1 MNMQELTTL
10 LNELKEQSFFKE
22 GEICLIGCSTS
33 EVIGEKIGSV
43 GSMDIAKDIFTSL
56 EEVKQDTGVSF
67 AFQGCEHINRSITIE
82 REDFNP
88 LTMEEVTVVPD
99 VHAGGS
105 LATYAYQHMKDPV
118 VVEHITVPKGIDIG
132 QTLIGMHIKHVCVP
146 IRTSVKQVGEAIVT
160 IATSR
165 PKKVGGERAKYE

>member
-1 MNMQELTTL
+1 MQELKTL
-10 LNELKEQSFFKE
+10 LDELKSQSFFNE
-22 GEICLIGCSTS
+22 NEICVIGCSTS
-33 EVIGEKIGSV
+33 EVIGQKIGSV
-43 GSMDIAKDIFTSL
+43 GSMEVQAIFNAL

-67 AFQGCEHINRSITIE
+67 AFQGCEHINRAVTIE

-105 LATYAYQHMKDPV
+105 LATYAYKHMNDPI
-118 VVEHITVPKGIDIG
+118 VVEHISVPKGIDIG
-132 QTLIGMHIKHVCVP
+132 QTLIGMHIKHICVP
-146 IRTSVKQVGEAIVT
+146 VRTSVKQVGEAIVT

-165 PKKVGGERAKYE
+165 PKKIGGERAKYE

>member
-1 MNMQELTTL
+1 MQELTTL

-43 GSMDIAKDIFTSL
+43 GSMDVAKDIFNSL
-56 EEVKQDTGVSF
+56 EKVKKDTGVSF

-88 LTMEEVTVVPD
+88 LTMEKVTVVPD

>member
-1 MNMQELTTL
+1 MQELTTL
-10 LNELKEQSFFKE
+10 LDELKAQSFFKK
-22 GEICLIGCSTS
+22 GEICIIGCSTS

-43 GSMDIAKDIFTSL
+43 GSMDVAKDIFTTL
-56 EEVKQDTGVSF
+56 EKVQQETGVSF
-67 AFQGCEHINRSITIE
+67 AFQGCEHINRAVTIE
-82 REDFNP
+82 REQFNP

-105 LATYAYQHMKDPV
+105 LATYAYRHMKDPV

-146 IRTSVKQVGEAIVT
+146 IRTSVKKVGEAIVT

-165 PKKVGGERAKYE
+165 PKKIGGERAKYE

>member
-1 MNMQELTTL
+1 MQKLKTL
-10 LNELKEQSFFKE
+10 LDELKSQSFFNE
-22 GEICLIGCSTS
+22 NEICVIGCSTS
-33 EVIGEKIGSV
+33 EVIGQKIGSV
-43 GSMDIAKDIFTSL
+43 GSMEVAETIFNAL

-67 AFQGCEHINRSITIE
+67 AFQGCEHINRAVTIE
-82 REDFNP
+82 REDFN

-105 LATYAYQHMKDPV
+105 LATYAYKHMNDPI
-118 VVEHITVPKGIDIG
+118 VVEHISVPKGIDIG

-146 IRTSVKQVGEAIVT
+146 VRTSVKQVGEAIVT

-165 PKKVGGERAKYE
+165 PKKIGGERAKYE

>member
-1 MNMQELTTL
+1 MQDFSML
-10 LNELKEQSFFKE
+10 LEELKAMSFFNE

-33 EVIGEKIGSV
+33 EVLGKRIGSV
-43 GSMDIAKDIFTSL
+43 GSMEIAESIFKDL
-56 EEVKQDTGVSF
+56 NEMKLQTGVSF
-67 AFQGCEHINRSITIE
+67 AFQGCEHINRAITIE
-82 REDFNP
+82 RSDFNP

-105 LATYAYQHMKDPV
+105 LATYAYQHMEDPI

-132 QTLIGMHIKHVCVP
+132 QTVIGMHIQHVSGPV
-146 IRTSVKQVGEAIVT
+146 RTSVKQIGEAIVT

-165 PKKVGGERAKYE
+165 PKKIGGERAKYN

>member
-1 MNMQELTTL
+1 MQELKTL
-10 LNELKEQSFFKE
+10 LDELKSQSFFNE
-22 GEICLIGCSTS
+22 NEICVIGCSTS
-33 EVIGEKIGSV
+33 EVIGQKIGSV
-43 GSMDIAKDIFTSL
+43 GSMEVAIFNAL

-67 AFQGCEHINRSITIE
+67 AFQGCEHINRAVTIE

-105 LATYAYQHMKDPV
+105 LATYAYKHMNDPI
-118 VVEHITVPKGIDIG
+118 VVEHISVPKGIDIG
-132 QTLIGMHIKHVCVP
+132 QTLIGMHIKHICVP
-146 IRTSVKQVGEAIVT
+146 VRTSVKQVGEAIVT

-165 PKKVGGERAKYE
+165 PKKIGGERAKYE